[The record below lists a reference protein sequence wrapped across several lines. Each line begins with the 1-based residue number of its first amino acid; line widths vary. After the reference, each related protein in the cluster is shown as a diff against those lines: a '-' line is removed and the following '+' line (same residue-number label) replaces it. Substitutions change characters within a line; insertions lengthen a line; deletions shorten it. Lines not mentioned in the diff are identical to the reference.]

1 MASTPISEEVCA
13 LLRELFDP
21 EMTNTWGWGKTFQ
34 PTRLTVG
41 PLGEDARAIVRCG
54 ALDVSY
60 FGSASVVVDLVT
72 GHVQCVAVD
81 QKTPAERRW
90 TLTPGASWWRRARAC
105 TTWPLTRHT
114 S

>member
-1 MASTPISEEVCA
+1 M
-13 LLRELFDP
+13 
-21 EMTNTWGWGKTFQ
+21 GKDLQ

-41 PLGEDARAIVRCG
+41 RLGEDARAIVRCG

-81 QKTPAERRW
+81 QKTPARE
-90 TLTPGASWWRRARAC
+90 TVDPHTGCQLVASGPCLHHVAARGYLVDSPSCEAG
-105 TTWPLTRHT
+105 R
-114 S
+114 